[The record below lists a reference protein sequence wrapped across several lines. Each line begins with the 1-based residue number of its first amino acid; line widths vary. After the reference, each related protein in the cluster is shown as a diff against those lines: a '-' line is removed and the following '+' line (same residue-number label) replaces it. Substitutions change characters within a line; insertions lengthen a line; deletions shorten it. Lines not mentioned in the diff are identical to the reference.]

1 MVRDWTTAAL
11 AWMHS
16 SPTSAQKGQRHAPH
30 GRVFQAEGGCQW
42 QTHVLPAGKQSH
54 RLEAAVASHWA
65 QFQEMSAKDR
75 EMVESMMTDLG
86 MDVDPLH
93 QEINPGLI

>member
-1 MVRDWTTAAL
+1 M
-11 AWMHS
+11 
-16 SPTSAQKGQRHAPH
+16 
-30 GRVFQAEGGCQW
+30 
-42 QTHVLPAGKQSH
+42 LPAGKQSH

-65 QFQEMSAKDR
+65 QFQGIYHFFLLVIATVLISSTEMSAKDR